1 MRMNYFI
8 IANLLYFFA
17 TPYTC
22 VHFRIM
28 YALLLL
34 LTTIVCCVMLA
45 PGLQD
50 SLASVPFCKTHKGA
64 LDSFSDNLDE
74 AGQFLGAGDVGQEIG
89 FSGSSLKVS

>member
-1 MRMNYFI
+1 
-8 IANLLYFFA
+8 
-17 TPYTC
+17 
-22 VHFRIM
+22 M

-34 LTTIVCCVMLA
+34 LTTIVCCIMLA

-64 LDSFSDNLDE
+64 LDSFADKVDE